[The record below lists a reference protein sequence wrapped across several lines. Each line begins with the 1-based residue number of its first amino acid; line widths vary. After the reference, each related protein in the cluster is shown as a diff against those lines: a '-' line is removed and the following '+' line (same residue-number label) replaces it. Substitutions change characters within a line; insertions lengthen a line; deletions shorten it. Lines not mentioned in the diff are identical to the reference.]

1 MVIENRKKIISAL
14 LSILEKNNYNSVT
27 IEKISRSSKLKKE
40 TIFAEFADIESI
52 VFAYL
57 NQVDIEMLE
66 RVRNETDLSDP
77 HELMF
82 NMIINRLEIYD
93 RNRKSILNLLSNK
106 SKFRYKYFLLSTKL
120 SQLFDGIYQGNKD
133 EDKYIAHFSK
143 NLGFIYI
150 YKQVLNKWLNNN
162 DMSVIMAYID
172 KQIQKG
178 EMYYGYIKTPIN
190 ILDNFL
196 LKIKKTSNSFN

>member
-40 TIFAEFADIESI
+40 TIYAEFADIESI
-52 VFAYL
+52 VFEYL

>member
-27 IEKISRSSKLKKE
+27 MEKISRSSKLKKE

>member
-40 TIFAEFADIESI
+40 TIYAEFADIESI

>member
-40 TIFAEFADIESI
+40 TIYAEFADIESI

-133 EDKYIAHFSK
+133 EDKYIDHFSK

>member
-1 MVIENRKKIISAL
+1 VVIENRKKIISAL

-162 DMSVIMAYID
+162 DISVIMAYID

>member
-40 TIFAEFADIESI
+40 IIYAEFADIESI

>member
-1 MVIENRKKIISAL
+1 VVIENRKKIITAL

-52 VFAYL
+52 VFEYL

-133 EDKYIAHFSK
+133 EDKYIDHFSK

-178 EMYYGYIKTPIN
+178 ETYYGYIKTPIN

>member
-1 MVIENRKKIISAL
+1 MAI
-14 LSILEKNNYNSVT
+14 
-27 IEKISRSSKLKKE
+27 IEKYNYKSVKIEQSSRSSKLNKD
-40 TIFAEFADIESI
+40 TILAEFADIESI

>member
-1 MVIENRKKIISAL
+1 VVIENRKKIISAL

-40 TIFAEFADIESI
+40 TILAEFADIESI

>member
-1 MVIENRKKIISAL
+1 VVIENRKKIISAL

-40 TIFAEFADIESI
+40 TIYAEFADIESI

>member
-40 TIFAEFADIESI
+40 TIYAEFADIESI

-120 SQLFDGIYQGNKD
+120 SQLFDGIYDHNISTYANRLKD
-133 EDKYIAHFSK
+133 VVLDSK
-143 NLGFIYI
+143 
-150 YKQVLNKWLNNN
+150 
-162 DMSVIMAYID
+162 
-172 KQIQKG
+172 
-178 EMYYGYIKTPIN
+178 
-190 ILDNFL
+190 
-196 LKIKKTSNSFN
+196 

>member
-162 DMSVIMAYID
+162 DISVIMAYID

>member
-1 MVIENRKKIISAL
+1 MSTTKKIISAL

-40 TIFAEFADIESI
+40 TIYAEFADIESI

>member
-40 TIFAEFADIESI
+40 TILAEFADIESI

-190 ILDNFL
+190 ILDNSL

>member
-40 TIFAEFADIESI
+40 TILAEFADIESI

>member
-1 MVIENRKKIISAL
+1 MEIENRKKIISAL

-40 TIFAEFADIESI
+40 TIYAEFADIESI

-93 RNRKSILNLLSNK
+93 RNWKSILN
-106 SKFRYKYFLLSTKL
+106 
-120 SQLFDGIYQGNKD
+120 
-133 EDKYIAHFSK
+133 H
-143 NLGFIYI
+143 
-150 YKQVLNKWLNNN
+150 
-162 DMSVIMAYID
+162 
-172 KQIQKG
+172 
-178 EMYYGYIKTPIN
+178 
-190 ILDNFL
+190 
-196 LKIKKTSNSFN
+196 